1 MLQRVEPKTLN
12 PKYENNLREDHL
24 FYCLLA
30 AIRIINQPLIPRY
43 VEIPGDTRGHPYH
56 CPQSNVGHPIK
67 HL

>member
-1 MLQRVEPKTLN
+1 MLRRVEPKTLN

-43 VEIPGDTRGHPYH
+43 LEIQETHVAILTMVLTQMWGT
-56 CPQSNVGHPIK
+56 Q
-67 HL
+67 